1 MLGSS
6 GCGVQ
11 RRPPQRAT
19 AQEYQSS
26 TKAEERKSMLPD
38 RLRWLLAAGCC
49 GIAGAAGAAQAP
61 AEIYPQR
68 PVRIVV
74 NVTAGGGVDTT
85 ARVVA
90 KHLNEVTKQPFVV
103 DNRTGAGGAIGI
115 ETVAKATP
123 DGHTLLVCSS
133 GIVTNA
139 AYRKQNYDPVR
150 DFQPVSILT
159 STPYIVVVSPSLPIH
174 SVRDLIA
181 LAKSKPG
188 AVTFATSG
196 MGAITHLGAELLPV
210 LSGAHMLSVPY
221 KGVADAYP
229 AVASGEVN
237 WMIGATISAMPLV
250 KAGRL
255 RAIAITSGQRSKAL
269 PDLPTVAESGVPGY
283 EVIGWFALFAPAGT
297 PRPIVDRL
305 HAEAKRALH
314 KPDFERMAEAQGTE
328 IVASSPQELARVV
341 RTEIETWR
349 KVVAG
354 MREKPQP

>member
-1 MLGSS
+1 MLSAAACCIGSA
-6 GCGVQ
+6 GTV
-11 RRPPQRAT
+11 AAADT
-19 AQEYQSS
+19 AQ
-26 TKAEERKSMLPD
+26 
-38 RLRWLLAAGCC
+38 G
-49 GIAGAAGAAQAP
+49 
-61 AEIYPQR
+61 YPQR

-123 DGHTLLVCSS
+123 DGYTLLVCSS

-139 AYRKQNYDPVR
+139 AYRKVNYDPVR

-159 STPYIVVVSPSLPIH
+159 STPYIVVVSPSLPVQSIKE
-174 SVRDLIA
+174 LLA
-181 LAKSKPG
+181 AAKSKPG
-188 AVTFATSG
+188 AITFATSG
-196 MGAITHLGAELLPV
+196 VGAITHLGAELLPV
-210 LSGAHMLSVPY
+210 LTGTDMRAIPY

-237 WMIGATISAMPLV
+237 WMIGATISALPLV

-255 RAIAITSGQRSKAL
+255 RAIAITSAQRSKAL

-283 EVIGWFALFAPAGT
+283 DVVGWFALFAPAGT
-297 PRPIVDRL
+297 PRPIVDKL

-328 IVASSPQELARVV
+328 VVASSPQELAQVV
-341 RTEIETWR
+341 KSELGTWR

-354 MREKPQP
+354 MRTQTKP